1 MEILKI
7 ALYIVW
13 GIAFIAWIVSLVLRI
28 IRKDEDMTN
37 YMCIFSIIM
46 LSVALINLLI

>member
-13 GIAFIAWIVSLVLRI
+13 GIAFIAWIASFILRI
-28 IRKDEDMTN
+28 KRKDENMTN
-37 YMCIFSIIM
+37 YMCIWSIIM
-46 LSVALINLLI
+46 LSIALVNLLV